1 MSCLSRAASA
11 GTDAQHAG
19 GLHLS
24 ADAPEDDDCRVRGQP
39 GADGSQMTQLE
50 RQIARL
56 DHEKHSDEADDHG
69 GPPPNRDAEATN
81 RALRGVSLSVS
92 MR

>member
-1 MSCLSRAASA
+1 MP
-11 GTDAQHAG
+11 HAG